1 MTKPRSGWAR
11 HPGVRSGASL
21 PLGDRA
27 ADKMRNGMG
36 SWAFVFCA
44 LSFLAVWMLIN
55 GRRGFDPFPFI
66 LLNLIL
72 SCLAALQGAILLIAA
87 KRSDQVAAELAH
99 HDYATDQR
107 AEHLVERLS
116 TNLKTLTDQH
126 ERTEQQ
132 LAELTELVRSLAPDA
147 TTPAP

>member
-55 GRRGFDPFPFI
+55 GRRGFCVKSKQSSMSSSASSRAVMGVR
-66 LLNLIL
+66 LN
-72 SCLAALQGAILLIAA
+72 
-87 KRSDQVAAELAH
+87 RS
-99 HDYATDQR
+99 
-107 AEHLVERLS
+107 S
-116 TNLKTLTDQH
+116 TMRSH
-126 ERTEQQ
+126 EMN
-132 LAELTELVRSLAPDA
+132 VRVL
-147 TTPAP
+147 